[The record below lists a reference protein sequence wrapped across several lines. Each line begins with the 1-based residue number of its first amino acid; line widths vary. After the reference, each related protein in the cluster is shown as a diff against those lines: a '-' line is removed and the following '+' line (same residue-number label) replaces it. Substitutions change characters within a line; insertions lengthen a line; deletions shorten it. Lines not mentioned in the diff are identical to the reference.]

1 MDPVGGIRGWKAVVG
16 RTEVAP
22 LLVETR
28 TIKSCGGNKLVK
40 DLFGE
45 LLEVQPIFQ
54 NKEVMR
60 SSYTPE
66 ELPHRNTEIHSLGSI
81 LVPALRGDTPSN
93 VFIYGKTGTGKTASV
108 RYVGNELTKKGQ
120 ELGKRVNI
128 IYINCEV
135 VDTQYRV
142 LQNIANWF
150 ITADNWNHRIPFTG
164 WPTDEVYDAL
174 CHYVDGDTKA
184 ADHKWAPDAS
194 RKGGEVTII
203 VLDEVDKLKGDE
215 VLYTL
220 TRINSNL
227 DKNKVSVIGISNDLK
242 FTEFLDPRVKS
253 SLGEESMIFAPY
265 DAEQLQDILSQ
276 RAGMALK
283 EDSLDP
289 AVIPLCAA
297 LAAREH
303 GDARRAL
310 DLLRVAAEL
319 AERERDDV
327 VQEKHVRLAQNKI
340 ELDRISEVV
349 RTLPTQSKLVLLATI
364 LGEENNRDHGIK
376 SLTTGEVFGI
386 YQDLCK
392 STGSDILTQ
401 RRITDLISEL
411 DMLGIFTARVIS
423 KGRYGRTRE
432 IQMSCP
438 IDSTRRVLGEDEIIR
453 GVVDHKPRLQHRIV

>member
-1 MDPVGGIRGWKAVVG
+1 MVV
-16 RTEVAP
+16 
-22 LLVETR
+22 
-28 TIKSCGGNKLVK
+28 N
-40 DLFGE
+40 DLFGQ
-45 LLEVQPIFQ
+45 LLKVEPLFV

-60 SSYTPE
+60 ASYTPDD
-66 ELPHRNTEIHSLGSI
+66 LPHRDQEIRSLGSL
-81 LVPALRGDTPSN
+81 LVPALRGETPSN

-108 RYVGNELTKKGQ
+108 KYVGKELSKKGV
-120 ELGKRVNI
+120 ELGKRVDL
-128 IYINCEV
+128 IYINCEI

-142 LQNIANWF
+142 LQNIANHF
-150 ITADNWNHRIPFTG
+150 VSPENWSQRIPFTG
-164 WPTDEVYDAL
+164 WPTDEVYEAL
-174 CHYVDGDTKA
+174 RRYVDGWRKREDLQ
-184 ADHKWAPDAS
+184 WARDPARQS
-194 RKGGEVTII
+194 GEVTII

-215 VLYTL
+215 VLYNL
-220 TRINSNL
+220 TRINGDL
-227 DKNKVSVIGISNDLK
+227 EHNKVSVIGISNDLK

-265 DAEQLQDILSQ
+265 NAEQLQDILSQ
-276 RAGMALK
+276 RAEMALK
-283 EDSLDP
+283 KSVLDDS
-289 AVIPLCAA
+289 VIPLCAA

-319 AERERDDV
+319 AERDRKDRVDEA
-327 VQEKHVRLAQNKI
+327 HVRMAQNKI

-364 LGEENNRDHGIK
+364 LGEEHNRDHGIH
-376 SLTTGEVFGI
+376 SLTTGEVFDI
-386 YQDLCK
+386 YKELCRQ
-392 STGSDILTQ
+392 TGCDVLTQ

-438 IDSTRRVLGEDEIIR
+438 IDSTKRVLEEDELVR
-453 GVVDHKPRLQHRIV
+453 GVVDFRPKRQNRLV

>member
-1 MDPVGGIRGWKAVVG
+1 MVV
-16 RTEVAP
+16 
-22 LLVETR
+22 
-28 TIKSCGGNKLVK
+28 N
-40 DLFGE
+40 DLFGQ
-45 LLEVQPIFQ
+45 LLQVEPLFQ

-60 SSYTPE
+60 ASYTPDD
-66 ELPHRNTEIHSLGSI
+66 LPHRDTEIRSLGSL
-81 LVPALRGDTPSN
+81 LVPALRGETPSN
-93 VFIYGKTGTGKTASV
+93 VFIYGKTGTGKTACV
-108 RYVGNELTKKGQ
+108 KYVGKELSNKGG
-120 ELGKRVNI
+120 EIGKRVNL
-128 IYINCEV
+128 IYINCEI

-142 LQNIANWF
+142 LQNIANHF
-150 ITADNWNHRIPFTG
+150 VPTENWSHRIPFTG
-164 WPTDEVYDAL
+164 WPTDEVYEAL
-174 CHYVDGDTKA
+174 RRYVDGWTKTDEGQWVRDTERR
-184 ADHKWAPDAS
+184 S
-194 RKGGEVTII
+194 GEVTII

-215 VLYTL
+215 VLYNL
-220 TRINSNL
+220 TRINSDL
-227 DKNKVSVIGISNDLK
+227 EHNKVSVIGISNDLK

-265 DAEQLQDILSQ
+265 NDSQLEDILRQ
-276 RAGMALK
+276 RAVMALK
-283 EDSLDP
+283 KNVIDD

-319 AERERDDV
+319 AERDRQQKVTEA
-327 VQEKHVRLAQNKI
+327 HVRLAQNKI

-364 LGEENNRDHGIK
+364 LGEEGNRDQGVQT
-376 SLTTGEVFGI
+376 LTTGEVFDV
-386 YQDLCK
+386 YKELCK
-392 STGSDILTQ
+392 NTGSDVLTQ

-438 IDSTRRVLGEDEIIR
+438 IDSTKRVLEEDELIR
-453 GVVDHKPRLQHRIV
+453 SVVSFRPKRQNRLV

>member
-1 MDPVGGIRGWKAVVG
+1 MVV
-16 RTEVAP
+16 
-22 LLVETR
+22 
-28 TIKSCGGNKLVK
+28 N
-40 DLFGE
+40 DLFGQ
-45 LLEVQPIFQ
+45 LLEVEPLFQ

-66 ELPHRNTEIHSLGSI
+66 ELPHREAEIRGLGSI
-81 LVPALRGDTPSN
+81 LVPALRGETPSN
-93 VFIYGKTGTGKTASV
+93 VFIYGKTGTGKTACV
-108 RYVGNELTKKGQ
+108 KYVGNELVKKGR
-120 ELGKRVNI
+120 EPEIAKRVNL

-142 LQNIANWF
+142 LQNIANSF
-150 ITADNWNHRIPFTG
+150 VPADKWSQRIPFTG
-164 WPTDEVYDAL
+164 WPTDEVYEAL
-174 CHYVDGDTKA
+174 RRYADGHTKDENEQWVIDTTRKA
-184 ADHKWAPDAS
+184 
-194 RKGGEVTII
+194 GEVTVV

-220 TRINSNL
+220 TRINTDL
-227 DKNKVSVIGISNDLK
+227 KHNKVSVIGISNDLK

-253 SLGEESMIFAPY
+253 SLGEESMIFPPY
-265 DAEQLQDILSQ
+265 DAHQLEDILSQ
-276 RAGMALK
+276 RAEMALK
-283 EDSLDP
+283 KGILDES
-289 AVIPLCAA
+289 VIPLCAA

-310 DLLRVAAEL
+310 DLLRVSAEL
-319 AERERDDV
+319 AERER
-327 VQEKHVRLAQNKI
+327 QKEVRESYVRMAQNKI

-364 LGEENNRDHGIK
+364 QGEEMNKEVGVQT
-376 SLTTGEVFGI
+376 LTTGEVFAI
-386 YQDLCK
+386 YKDLCK
-392 STGSDILTQ
+392 QTSCDILTQ

-438 IDSTRRVLGEDEIIR
+438 IDSTRSVLGEDEIIR
-453 GVVDHKPRLQHRIV
+453 SVVDFKPRRQNRLL